1 MRRII
6 DIVRSKYERMND
18 SERKQLLSHYPDEM
32 LMEDDSVFFVY
43 DGDVRVSIS
52 GKGKLIDVEYCLS
65 DRY

>member
-6 DIVRSKYERMND
+6 DIVRSKYERMSD
-18 SERKQLLSHYPDEM
+18 SERKQLLSHCPDEM

-43 DGDVRVSIS
+43 DGDVRVGIS
-52 GKGKLIDVEYCLS
+52 GEGKLIDVEYCLS

>member
-6 DIVRSKYERMND
+6 DIVRSEYERMSD
-18 SERKQLLSHYPDEM
+18 SERKQRLSHYPDEM

>member
-1 MRRII
+1 M
-6 DIVRSKYERMND
+6 SD
-18 SERKQLLSHYPDEM
+18 SERKQRLSHYPDEM